1 MLAAHAHG
9 HSGDRASDFLILNA
23 LKAGSR
29 QHVRAGRV
37 NRRYLSRAQGSDG
50 FDKAVTFELAEDVLY
65 VLWRPGPRIGNLLN
79 ASGNG
84 PPVDADLVQHE
95 VIG

>member
-1 MLAAHAHG
+1 M
-9 HSGDRASDFLILNA
+9 
-23 LKAGSR
+23 
-29 QHVRAGRV
+29 
-37 NRRYLSRAQGSDG
+37 G

-65 VLWRPGPRIGNLLN
+65 VLWRPDPRIGNLLN
-79 ASGNG
+79 ASGNS